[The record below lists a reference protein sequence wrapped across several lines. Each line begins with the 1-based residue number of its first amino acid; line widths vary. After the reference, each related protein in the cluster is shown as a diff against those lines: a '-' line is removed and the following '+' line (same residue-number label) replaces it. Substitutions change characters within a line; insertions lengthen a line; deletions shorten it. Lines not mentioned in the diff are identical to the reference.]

1 MGNCFGCFVVIKGG
15 FPGGDG
21 LIYFFEFVNTA
32 GGVAFANLLSHC
44 PVSFVV

>member
-1 MGNCFGCFVVIKGG
+1 MGNCFGCFVVIMGG

-21 LIYFFEFVNTA
+21 LIYFFEFGSPA
-32 GGVAFANLLSHC
+32 GGVALLELAVVL